1 MKMSMATM
9 TIAGMYQFKEGLF
22 EHLILPDGIN
32 KTDVINQILLDSS
45 SFECVYSDFDFM
57 RFAIGLWS
65 STWYRTFEKWQNALS
80 LEYNPIENYDR
91 MEDWTDSSNNKTSR
105 NSVENR
111 NLSNSMRSDRNL
123 QSVTKNTGSD
133 NNLHNVSPYDSGTYV
148 ADSQDIANINN
159 QSTTTDTGAMIT
171 NGSDSGNVTNTGN
184 DLSNTD
190 SAHKGRMHG
199 NIGVTTTQYMLK
211 QELKI
216 ARFNLVKQI
225 SDVFIKEFC
234 IMVY

>member
-1 MKMSMATM
+1 MSMATM
-9 TIAGMYQFKEGLF
+9 TILGMYKFKDGLF
-22 EHLILPDGIN
+22 EHLILPDDIN
-32 KTDVINQILLDSS
+32 KNVVINQILLDSS

-57 RFAIGLWS
+57 QDAIGLWS
-65 STWYRTFEKWQNALS
+65 NTWYRTFEKWQNALS

-91 MEDWTDSSNNKTSR
+91 MEDWIDSSNNKTSR

-133 NNLHNVSPYDSGTYV
+133 NNLHNVSPYDSGAYV

-159 QSTTTDTGAMIT
+159 QSTTTDTGEMIT
-171 NGSDSGNVTNTGN
+171 NGSDSGNVSTTGN

-190 SAHKGRMHG
+190 SLHKGRMHG
-199 NIGVTTTQYMLK
+199 NIGVTTTQKMLN

>member
-1 MKMSMATM
+1 MSMATM
-9 TIAGMYQFKEGLF
+9 TIAGMYQFKDGLF
-22 EHLILPDGIN
+22 DNLNLPEGIN
-32 KTDVINQILLDSS
+32 KEDVINQILLDGSN
-45 SFECVYSDFDFM
+45 FEILYSDFKLMQD
-57 RFAIGLWS
+57 AIGLWS
-65 STWYRTFEKWQNALS
+65 NTWYRTFEKWQKALS

-91 MEDWTDSSNNKTSR
+91 MEDWTDSSINKMNR

-111 NLSNSMRSDRNL
+111 NLSNSMKSDRNL

-133 NNLHNVSPYDSGTYV
+133 TNLHNVSPYDSSAYA

-159 QSTTTDTGAMIT
+159 QAATADTGEMST
-171 NGSDSGNVTNTGN
+171 KGTDSGTVTNTGN
-184 DLSNTD
+184 DSSNTD
-190 SAHKGRMHG
+190 SVHKGRMHG
-199 NIGVTTTQYMLK
+199 NIGVTTTQTMIN

-216 ARFNLVKQI
+216 ARFNLIKHI